1 MSIIIT
7 GKKIIIFSFQVPTSE
22 WLSAIMPSFNDMTNN
37 EPLNFT
43 NLNVDKLLVSYVN
56 GIPWNEFV
64 SSAYVSNGNDVI
76 NGKKKEKKSRR
87 KLQINNDF

>member
-1 MSIIIT
+1 
-7 GKKIIIFSFQVPTSE
+7 
-22 WLSAIMPSFNDMTNN
+22 MPSFNDMTNN

-76 NGKKKEKKSRR
+76 NGKKKKKR
-87 KLQINNDF
+87 KSNDKYR